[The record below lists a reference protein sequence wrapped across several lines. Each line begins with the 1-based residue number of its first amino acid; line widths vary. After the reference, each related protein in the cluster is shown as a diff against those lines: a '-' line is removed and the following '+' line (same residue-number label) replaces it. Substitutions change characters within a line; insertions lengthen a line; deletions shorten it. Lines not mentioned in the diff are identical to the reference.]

1 MQVPLQITLRN
12 LPHSPALEEL
22 IRRKAEKLDAFRPGI
37 TSCVVT
43 VDAPHRHQRQ
53 GREFAVRIDLHV
65 PGRDIVIT
73 REHDED
79 VYVALREAF
88 DVAVRQ
94 IDEHARVLRGR
105 SRCTPRASGEPQR
118 PSSPSA
124 RSPWATR
131 SAMAR

>member
-22 IRRKAEKLDAFRPGI
+22 IRRRAEKLDVFRPGI

-43 VDAPHRHQRQ
+43 VDAPHRHQRH

-94 IDEHARVLRGR
+94 IDEHARVLRG
-105 SRCTPRASGEPQR
+105 EVKVH
-118 PSSPSA
+118 
-124 RSPWATR
+124 ATR
-131 SAMAR
+131 

>member
-1 MQVPLQITLRN
+1 MQVPLKITLRN

-22 IRRKAEKLDAFRPGI
+22 IRRRAEKLDAFRPGI

-94 IDEHARVLRGR
+94 IDEHARVLRG
-105 SRCTPRASGEPQR
+105 EVKVH
-118 PSSPSA
+118 
-124 RSPWATR
+124 ATR
-131 SAMAR
+131 